1 MKTVKMRVTMNLKKW
16 TQKNQEKLKERLWTI
31 LDGHV

>member
-1 MKTVKMRVTMNLKKW
+1 MLSEFCERLRDW

-31 LDGHV
+31 LNGHV